1 MTEHANTQSSGRRNT
16 YCAHCGTRN
25 EADAYSCD
33 RCGERIIFPN
43 PDEPP
48 PGGLVACGACGTAN
62 EAHASYCVSCGQA
75 LEAQVRVSPQGRSR
89 AQQQQQRS
97 EMPTVRMSRPSA
109 PPRRRVERREE
120 QREEKR
126 DRDESGYRP
135 QGRPAR
141 VTGPEVNDSGNADAT
156 LPSSLRGI
164 NLAAVL
170 ISPVWGIA
178 NGVWIGL
185 AGLIFLLLP
194 VSPWI
199 RVMLYLAFGLY
210 LGARG
215 NELAWKAKRWRS
227 VEHFKKVQQQ
237 WLIAALVLDIIV
249 VVFVIP
255 LLTQP

>member
-1 MTEHANTQSSGRRNT
+1 MEQ
-16 YCAHCGTRN
+16 
-25 EADAYSCD
+25 
-33 RCGERIIFPN
+33 
-43 PDEPP
+43 
-48 PGGLVACGACGTAN
+48 
-62 EAHASYCVSCGQA
+62 
-75 LEAQVRVSPQGRSR
+75 
-89 AQQQQQRS
+89 
-97 EMPTVRMSRPSA
+97 
-109 PPRRRVERREE
+109 REE
-120 QREEKR
+120 QREERR
-126 DRDESGYRP
+126 DRGESGYRP

-141 VTGPEVNDSGNADAT
+141 VTGPEVNDSGNADAS

-210 LGARG
+210 LGARA

-237 WLIAALVLDIIV
+237 WLIAALVLDIII

-255 LLTQP
+255 LLSQS